1 MSFYGM
7 LAGVIIAAVGVV
19 LEGISAAISGI
30 QSTKVEDP
38 TLKRTLLAAS
48 ATVGI
53 GTIFFILSLVLF
65 FVYQISSKRLPQK
78 AKGFGIA
85 AIVLSSI
92 ALALFI
98 TGATIAG
105 VQSNK
110 FKSDPVVYNALRT
123 AGILVAIGIALMLI
137 GYTIL
142 YILLGKKLRR

>member
-7 LAGVIIAAVGVV
+7 IAGVVIAAVGVI

-30 QSTKVEDP
+30 QSTKVENQ
-38 TLKRTLLAAS
+38 TLKRSLLAAS

-53 GTIFFILSLVLF
+53 GTIFFVISLIMFFAFQILS
-65 FVYQISSKRLPQK
+65 KRFPQK
-78 AKGFGIA
+78 ARGYGIA
-85 AIVLSSI
+85 AIVLSVI
-92 ALALFI
+92 ALLLFI

-105 VQSNK
+105 IQSNK
-110 FKSDPVVYNALRT
+110 FKDEPIVYNALRT
-123 AGILVAIGIALMLI
+123 AAILVAIGIGLMLV